1 MEANPTRARVCDARR
16 ARRAA
21 YRDPVGAVRTG
32 CAHLPARALMGLWLT
47 ACCAV
52 LAVLLPVILL
62 RWGASVM
69 LNHFKKEPRP

>member
-1 MEANPTRARVCDARR
+1 M
-16 ARRAA
+16 
-21 YRDPVGAVRTG
+21 RTG